1 MLEISRKPR
10 ADRTRAWAVEWW
22 GKHHL
27 SAMPSFAPVSSSKES
42 REECQHRS
50 RLWDQPHAA
59 HLSSNCGFP
68 TAGWGFL
75 CEIEPQLV
83 YHEKD
88 SKSIILEQRETWV
101 AIIESQ
107 CEEENEIETPR
118 RLPQIWIH
126 ISIGGEP
133 DALPPVFLLLQ
144 HCVRGFYSTTQWGR
158 ESYRFPSCSLPRQD
172 TQLMSTWGLRKH
184 FPGTLFYFLILLL
197 LF

>member
-10 ADRTRAWAVEWW
+10 ADRTHAWAVEWW

-27 SAMPSFAPVSSSKES
+27 SAMPSFAPGSSSKES

-50 RLWDQPHAA
+50 CLWDQPHAA

-83 YHEKD
+83 HHEKD
-88 SKSIILEQRETWV
+88 NKSIILEQRETWV

-126 ISIGGEP
+126 ISIGREP

-144 HCVRGFYSTTQWGR
+144 RCVRGFYSTTHWGR
-158 ESYRFPSCSLPRQD
+158 ESYRFPSCSLPRED
-172 TQLMSTWGLRKH
+172 ET
-184 FPGTLFYFLILLL
+184 PN
-197 LF
+197 